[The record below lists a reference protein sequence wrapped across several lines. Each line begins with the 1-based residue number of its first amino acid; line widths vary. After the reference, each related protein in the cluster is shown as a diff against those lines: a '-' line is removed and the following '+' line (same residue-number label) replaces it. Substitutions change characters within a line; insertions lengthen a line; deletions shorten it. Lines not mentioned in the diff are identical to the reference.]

1 MKGNF
6 KTWFAG
12 LPAVPGMLACG
23 VRRPDGKCIGHGD
36 GKNYPAEKIEK
47 LLRQFVELHEP
58 LAAAELSPRWTTW
71 AFEYG
76 HLRFVSRPD
85 KWLLM
90 LLVTPETEAMRE
102 LDALSEDFLVRPN
115 K

>member
-1 MKGNF
+1 MKDDF
-6 KTWFAG
+6 QTWFAG
-12 LPAVPGMLACG
+12 IRAVPGVLACG
-23 VRRPDGKCIGHGD
+23 IRRPNGKCTRHGS
-36 GKNYPAEKIEK
+36 GEKYPVENIEK
-47 LLRQFVELHEP
+47 LLRQFADLHEP
-58 LAAAELSPRWTTW
+58 LAASEFSPRWTTW

-90 LLVTPETEAMRE
+90 LLVTPETEAARK
-102 LDALSEDFLVRPN
+102 LDALSENFLAARF

>member
-1 MKGNF
+1 MKADF
-6 KTWFAG
+6 KTWFAA

-23 VRRPDGKCIGHGD
+23 VRRPDGKYAGYGD
-36 GKNYPAEKIEK
+36 EKNYPPEKIEK
-47 LLRQFVELHEP
+47 LLRQFSELHEP
-58 LAAAELSPRWTTW
+58 LAATDLSPRWTTW

-85 KWLLM
+85 QWLL
-90 LLVTPETEAMRE
+90 LLLASPETEAASE
-102 LDALSEDFLVRPN
+102 LDRISEGFLAHPL